1 MLAGWEAGDG
11 VTRWPSQIV
20 HAVPLAVGVAA
31 GAARLAAGLAA
42 FAADWGGVHLGE
54 SAAGAG
60 AAAGGVQVRAGD
72 ALGLVPETLG
82 RGVQVRGDGARQG
95 LVAGVQS
102 EVIREAGFGVAR
114 RGGQA
119 GGLSKRP

>member
-1 MLAGWEAGDG
+1 MASISGNPQQA
-11 VTRWPSQIV
+11 
-20 HAVPLAVGVAA
+20 
-31 GAARLAAGLAA
+31 
-42 FAADWGGVHLGE
+42 
-54 SAAGAG
+54 
-60 AAAGGVQVRAGD
+60 QVRQPEGYRCAR
-72 ALGLVPETLG
+72 AMRAASCQETLG

>member
-1 MLAGWEAGDG
+1 M
-11 VTRWPSQIV
+11 
-20 HAVPLAVGVAA
+20 
-31 GAARLAAGLAA
+31 
-42 FAADWGGVHLGE
+42 
-54 SAAGAG
+54 
-60 AAAGGVQVRAGD
+60 RAGD

-82 RGVQVRGDGARQG
+82 RGVQVRGDARQD

>member
-1 MLAGWEAGDG
+1 M
-11 VTRWPSQIV
+11 R
-20 HAVPLAVGVAA
+20 AA
-31 GAARLAAGLAA
+31 
-42 FAADWGGVHLGE
+42 
-54 SAAGAG
+54 SC
-60 AAAGGVQVRAGD
+60 Q
-72 ALGLVPETLG
+72 ETLG

>member
-1 MLAGWEAGDG
+1 MRQPE
-11 VTRWPSQIV
+11 
-20 HAVPLAVGVAA
+20 
-31 GAARLAAGLAA
+31 
-42 FAADWGGVHLGE
+42 
-54 SAAGAG
+54 
-60 AAAGGVQVRAGD
+60 GVQVRAGD

-82 RGVQVRGDGARQG
+82 RGIQVRGDGARPG
-95 LVAGVQS
+95 LVAAAYS

>member
-1 MLAGWEAGDG
+1 MLGGMGGWRRCYSL
-11 VTRWPSQIV
+11 VSQIV

-54 SAAGAG
+54 SAADAG
-60 AAAGGVQVRAGD
+60 AAAGGVQVRAMRS
-72 ALGLVPETLG
+72 ASCQETLG
-82 RGVQVRGDGARQG
+82 RGIQVRGDGARQG
-95 LVAGVQS
+95 LVAGIES